1 MIYEKVREQLKDAMR
16 AKDEVR
22 LSVIRSILSA
32 FTNDL
37 VAKGKKPQD
46 PMLDEDALAVI
57 KRLSNQRKD
66 SIEQFE
72 KAGRGELA
80 QREKDELAILQ
91 TYLPAQME
99 KSAIKEVAEK
109 KKAELGITQ
118 KGDMGKLMGAVMKE
132 LKGTADGNDVKEVVE
147 GLF

>member
-22 LSVIRSILSA
+22 LSVVRGILSA